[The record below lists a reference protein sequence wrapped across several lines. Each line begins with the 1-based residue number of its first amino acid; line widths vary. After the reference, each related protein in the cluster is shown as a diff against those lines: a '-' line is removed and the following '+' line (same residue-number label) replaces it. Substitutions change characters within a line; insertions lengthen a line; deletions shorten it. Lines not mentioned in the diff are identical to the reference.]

1 MYFQNYRLQEKLLD
15 KCLKSLILKDTST
28 SHMVNGPNTGE
39 IFTAAFIFICEINW
53 VMCKILGMLVNTLT
67 DNDKYYLLSRHNLTQ
82 QIQMQFPQKNFFFF
96 IFFCIFEICI
106 NFWIFLKRR
115 WLS

>member
-82 QIQMQFPQKNFFFF
+82 QIQMQFPQKNFFSLSFSA
-96 IFFCIFEICI
+96 
-106 NFWIFLKRR
+106 FLKSA
-115 WLS
+115 LNFEYF